1 MFKLWV
7 SIKKDIRILLRDKVG
22 ISLMFVMPIILVVVV
37 TSIQNSTFQLVN
49 KNKLPILICNMDTG
63 KSGVQLIES
72 IDKIGM
78 FKVSQIPKGHEK
90 TISDDMHSQDAL
102 LGIVIPA
109 NFSAEVNAK
118 AKSASDKA
126 MAAFSGQADTVK
138 NTIKKETSGIGPL
151 TLYYNPVLQES
162 LRFSIQGAIRSA
174 LQLVQTR
181 ETLRTLYYS
190 SNEKELP
197 KSLENEMLNSN
208 TTINMLPV
216 SKDGTRNTPNASQHN
231 VPAWTIFAMFFVIMS
246 LGGSVVREKV
256 SGSFIRLK
264 TLPTNYLVGL
274 LSKQV
279 TYLGVTLLQ
288 AVVIFSIGIW
298 LFPYIGLPALNLPQ
312 DIFALFIVTLVCGW
326 CAVSYAICV
335 GVFAQTQE
343 QANGFGAISI
353 VILACIGGLMVPSFA
368 MQGLAKTLS
377 NFSPMHWCLQAYY
390 SLFLEGAQLKDVLN
404 NIGSLFIITVIIQF
418 LTYLGLKR
426 KNLI

>member
-1 MFKLWV
+1 MFKLWI
-7 SIKKDIRILLRDKVG
+7 SIKKDVRILLRDKVG

-37 TSIQNSTFQLVN
+37 TGIQNSTFQLVN
-49 KNKLPILICNMDTG
+49 KNKLPIVICNTDTG
-63 KSGVQLIES
+63 KASIQFIES
-72 IDKIGM
+72 VGKIGM
-78 FKVSQIPKGHEK
+78 FTVTQIGREK
-90 TISDDMHSQDAL
+90 AKAISGEMQGKDAM
-102 LGIVIPA
+102 LGIVIPP

-118 AKSASDKA
+118 AKTASDKA
-126 MAAFSGQADTVK
+126 MAAFSGEADTVK
-138 NTIKKETSGIGPL
+138 TIVKPTTQIDPL

-181 ETLRTLYYS
+181 ETLRTLYFA

-231 VPAWTIFAMFFVIMS
+231 VPAWTIFAMFFIIMS

-256 SGSFIRLK
+256 SGSFVRLK

-288 AVVIFSIGIW
+288 AAVIFSIGIW
-298 LFPYIGLPALNLPQ
+298 LFPYFGLPALNLPS
-312 DIFALFIVTLVCGW
+312 DLFALFLVTLVCGW
-326 CAVSYAICV
+326 CAVSYSICV
-335 GVFAQTQE
+335 GVFSETQE
-343 QANGFGAISI
+343 QSNGFGAISI

-368 MQGLAKTLS
+368 MQGLAKTMAG
-377 NFSPMHWCLQAYY
+377 FSPMHWVLQAYY
-390 SLFLEGAQLKDVLN
+390 SLFLEGGQLKDVLN
-404 NIGSLFIITVIIQF
+404 NIGSLFIITLVIQF
-418 LTYLGLKR
+418 VTYLGLKR

>member
-1 MFKLWV
+1 MFKLWL

-37 TSIQNSTFQLVN
+37 TSIQNSTFQLVA
-49 KNKLPILICNMDTG
+49 KNKLPIIICNTDTG
-63 KSGVQLIES
+63 KASQQFIET
-72 IDKIGM
+72 IKKIGM
-78 FKVSQIPKGHEK
+78 FEVTQAQKVDAGRL
-90 TISDDMHSQDAL
+90 SDVMSGKDAM
-102 LGIVIPA
+102 LGVVIPA
-109 NFSAEVNAK
+109 DFSAGINQK
-118 AKSASDKA
+118 AQTASDKA
-126 MAAFSGQADTVK
+126 MAAFSGQGDSTGTVVAP
-138 NTIKKETSGIGPL
+138 NTNLNAL

-162 LRFSIQGAIRSA
+162 LRFSIQGAIQSA

-181 ETLRTLYYS
+181 QTLRTLYYS

-208 TTINMLPV
+208 TTITMLPV
-216 SKDGTRNTPNASQHN
+216 SKDGTRNAPNATQHN

-274 LSKQV
+274 ASKQI

-288 AVVIFSIGIW
+288 AAVIFSIGIW
-298 LFPYIGLPALNLPQ
+298 LFPFVGLPGLNVPSDLL
-312 DIFALFIVTLVCGW
+312 ALFLITLVCGW

-335 GVFAQTQE
+335 GVFANTQE

-368 MQGLAKTLS
+368 MQGFAKTLT
-377 NFSPMHWCLQAYY
+377 NISPMHWCLEAYY
-390 SLFLEGAQLKDVLN
+390 SLFLEGAKLQHVLN
-404 NIGSLFIITVIIQF
+404 NIASLFIITLIIQ
-418 LTYLGLKR
+418 LVTYLRLKR

>member
-1 MFKLWV
+1 MFKLWL

-37 TSIQNSTFQLVN
+37 TSIQNSTFQLVA
-49 KNKLPILICNMDTG
+49 KNKLPIIICNTDTG
-63 KSGVQLIES
+63 KASRLFIES
-72 IDKIGM
+72 VDKIGM
-78 FKVSQIPKGHEK
+78 FEVIQRPQEDAAG
-90 TISDDMHSQDAL
+90 ISEVMNGKDAM
-102 LGIVIPA
+102 LGVVIPT
-109 NFSAEVNAK
+109 NFSAEINKK
-118 AKSASDKA
+118 AQSASDKA
-126 MAAFSGQADTVK
+126 MAAFSGQEDSLATVGNPK
-138 NTIKKETSGIGPL
+138 SNLEAL

-162 LRFSIQGAIRSA
+162 LRFSIQGAIQSA

-181 ETLRTLYYS
+181 QTLRTLYYS

-216 SKDGTRNTPNASQHN
+216 SKDGTRTTPNATQHN

-274 LSKQV
+274 LSKQI

-288 AVVIFSIGIW
+288 AAVIFSIGIW
-298 LFPYIGLPALNLPQ
+298 LFPYVGLPALNLPA
-312 DIFALFIVTLVCGW
+312 DLFALFLVTLVCGW
-326 CAVSYAICV
+326 CAVSYSICV
-335 GVFAQTQE
+335 GVFANTQE

-368 MQGLAKTLS
+368 MQGFAKTLT
-377 NFSPMHWCLQAYY
+377 NISPMHWCLDAYY
-390 SLFLEGAQLKDVLN
+390 SLFLENAKLQHVLN
-404 NIGSLFIITVIIQF
+404 NIGSLFIITLILQLI
-418 LTYLGLKR
+418 TYLGLKR